1 MASVTVMRP
10 GTEPET
16 AAVEKKPWMSAQDVV
31 WLLLFSALVIV
42 SPRRTPAELE
52 MLAALAV
59 VQLAAPRIRAF
70 DSSRGRALVVA
81 VKLLLGFL
89 LIGVT
94 GGIVSSYYLILLLP
108 VLSAATTIGPAGTAL
123 TTALA
128 CVAYLAF
135 LPLAFSFG
143 YTLEAELLRDVSL
156 RVLFLPVVAYLTYQ
170 LARENREQA
179 ARARETA
186 GELAESNRRLI
197 EAEASAR
204 RAERLAALGQL
215 TAGLAHE
222 LRNPLGTIKASSE
235 MLLDRLV
242 PAEDA
247 GAEALPQELAGYISS
262 EVDRANH
269 LISRFL
275 EFARPLKP
283 RLAPTDLNA
292 LADEAIGNLARQHA
306 DAAALIHKNYDPAVP
321 PLEADAELLERVIF
335 NLLRNALDASP
346 PGATVTVRTRYAQG
360 VAELAV
366 LDRGQGIPPE
376 SREQIFNPFFTTKA
390 TGVGLGLAISSKIVD
405 EHGGLIRVESE
416 PGRGSTFLVQ
426 LPVDG
431 PQSM

>member
-1 MASVTVMRP
+1 MR
-10 GTEPET
+10 
-16 AAVEKKPWMSAQDVV
+16 AQDVV
-31 WLLLFSALVIV
+31 WLLLFSALALV
-42 SPRRTPAELE
+42 SPRRTSAELE
-52 MLAALAV
+52 MLAALAI
-59 VQLAAPRIRAF
+59 VQLAAPRISALAT
-70 DSSRGRALVVA
+70 DRGRAMVVA

-94 GGIVSSYYLILLLP
+94 GGILSSYYLILLLP
-108 VLSAATTIGPAGTAL
+108 VLSAATTVGPAGTAL

-128 CVAYLAF
+128 CLAYLAF

-143 YTLEAELLRDVSL
+143 FLIDMELLRDVSL

-186 GELAESNRRLI
+186 AELAETNRRLL

-235 MLLDRLV
+235 MLLDRLDA
-242 PAEDA
+242 PRHEED
-247 GAEALPQELAGYISS
+247 GGLPQELAGYISS

-269 LISRFL
+269 LVSRFL
-275 EFARPLKP
+275 EFARPLKL

-292 LADEAIGNLARQHA
+292 LADQAISHLERERPE
-306 DAAALIHKNYDPAVP
+306 AAAQFHKNYDPAVP
-321 PLEADAELLERVIF
+321 QLQADAELLERVVF
-335 NLLRNALDASP
+335 NLLRNAIEASP
-346 PGATVTVRTRYAQG
+346 PGSVVTVRTRYAQG

-366 LDRGQGIPPE
+366 LDRGQGIPAE
-376 SREQIFNPFFTTKA
+376 SREQIFNPFFTTKP
-390 TGVGLGLAISSKIVD
+390 TGIGLGLAISSKIVD
-405 EHGGLIRVESE
+405 EHGGLIQVESE
-416 PGRGSTFLVQ
+416 PGRGSAFLVQ
-426 LPVDG
+426 LPVER
-431 PQSM
+431 PQSL